1 LAAAKKSLE
10 ELEQTEEKT
19 VFHIIDSLLIPRER
33 QIVIKEIKEKTELIS
48 NQLESLKNEWKQE
61 FTKLKQLNTISTVD
75 DIFG

>member
-61 FTKLKQLNTISTVD
+61 FTKLR
-75 DIFG
+75 